1 MHLRFDFAGASLLA
15 IADRKELNAFIS
27 IDSDFQI
34 YRTEQGK
41 PLEMLFLK

>member
-1 MHLRFDFAGASLLA
+1 MNLRFDFAGASLLTVA
-15 IADRKELNAFIS
+15 ERKGLNAVIS

-41 PLEMLFLK
+41 LLEMLFLK